1 MALTMFD
8 SISVSQLPAGTG
20 YCYAGYVNGNWPT
33 YRQVVASFP
42 GHHVLSIAV
51 NSGADADCLD
61 VENGDASPGQA
72 AGWFARQLARGVT
85 RPCIYASTS
94 VIGTIIS
101 LMGAAG
107 ISRGSVRFWSAHYGA
122 GLHLCGPGS
131 CGWSAADGTQWTS
144 SAMGRNLDQ
153 SVLLDNFFGA
163 APPPPPP
170 HPSGYVTVNLT
181 LPVLRVG
188 SNDNSLPHWYVRRV
202 QTILNAIYGHKVVVD
217 GAYGAA
223 TETAVKAVQA
233 QYKLT
238 QDGIVGSGT
247 WTVLLQG

>member
-72 AGWFARQLARGVT
+72 AGWFARQLARGVP
-85 RPCIYASTS
+85 RPCIYASAS

-153 SVLLDNFFGA
+153 SVLLDNFFGS
-163 APPPPPP
+163 PPPPPP
-170 HPSGYVTVNLT
+170 PTDWQVKMMASLPT
-181 LPVLRVG
+181 LAQG
-188 SNDNSLPHWYVRRV
+188 ATDANLPHWYVHRIQALV
-202 QTILNAIYGHKVVVD
+202 NVCVPAKLVVD
-217 GAYGAA
+217 GNWGVA
-223 TETAVKAVQA
+223 TTAGVKMA
-233 QYKLT
+233 QKRFGIT
-238 QDGIVGSGT
+238 QDGVVGPGT
-247 WTVLLQG
+247 WTVLVAG